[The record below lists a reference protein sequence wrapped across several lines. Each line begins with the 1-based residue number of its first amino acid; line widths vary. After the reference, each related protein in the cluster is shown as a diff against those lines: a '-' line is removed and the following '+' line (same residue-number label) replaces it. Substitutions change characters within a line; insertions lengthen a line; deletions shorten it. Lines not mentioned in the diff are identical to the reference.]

1 MTNVKMDC
9 GMSKMNWC
17 ILTSTEQLDQI
28 REESDKHPVLI
39 FKHSTRCG
47 ISRTALDRLE
57 RNWDVNQM
65 DRVKTYFLDLLSH
78 RDVSNEVANR
88 FDVEHESPQLI
99 IVEKGKAIVNKT
111 HLAINYASVCDAVK
125 N

>member
-1 MTNVKMDC
+1 
-9 GMSKMNWC
+9 MSKLNWR
-17 ILTSTEQLDQI
+17 ILKSKEQLDQI
-28 REESDKHPVLI
+28 TAESDNNPILI

-57 RNWDVNQM
+57 RNWDVSEM
-65 DRVKTYFLDLLSH
+65 DHVKTYFLDLLSF
-78 RDVSNEVANR
+78 RDISNEIADR

-111 HLAINYASVCDAVK
+111 HLAIDYASIRDAVK